1 MKHFESILAPK
12 LDAFFTYRK
21 DLGYSLKTLRS
32 QLFALD
38 RYLKKKNAE
47 WKDLQPGF
55 FLEMRSN
62 LPNESRSVNRIL
74 TTTRKFFQFL
84 IRQGCLTENPLRDI
98 PVLKENTVVPFVFS
112 PEQTEQLLGNISQKI
127 RKTKVRFLNDFAL
140 YMAVLLLARC
150 GMRISEPLRL
160 RKHHYRRDD
169 CTLYI
174 ERTKFNKDRLIPI
187 PKDVVTEVENY
198 LSVRKS
204 LLLYDYSP
212 FLLVQTNQKPLTD
225 WQVRRFFH
233 KAMKEIGL
241 EQPRRVI
248 GNVNFSQPTPHSL
261 RHSFAINTLLR
272 IKKRKDSLQ
281 YALPVLAAYMGH
293 SIYWYTAIYLRVVD
307 AISRKNLVDFTL
319 WQEKMP

>member
-1 MKHFESILAPK
+1 MKHFESFLAPK
-12 LDAFFTYRK
+12 LDAFFAYRQ

-32 QLFALD
+32 QLFSLD
-38 RYLKKKNAE
+38 RYLKEKNAD

-62 LPNESRSVNRIL
+62 LPNEARSVNRIL

-84 IRQGCLTENPLRDI
+84 IRQGCLDENPLRDI

-112 PEQTEQLLGNISQKI
+112 PEQTEQLLGNISKKI

-140 YMAVLLLARC
+140 YTAVLLLARC

-160 RKHHYRRDD
+160 QNHHYRRDER
-169 CTLYI
+169 TLYI

-187 PKDVVTEVENY
+187 PKDVVTQIENY

-204 LLLYDYSP
+204 LLQYDYSP
-212 FLLVQTNQKPLTD
+212 FLLVRTDQKPLTD
-225 WQVRRFFH
+225 WQVRKLFH

-261 RHSFAINTLLR
+261 RHSFAINTLLQ
-272 IKKRKDSLQ
+272 IKKRKGSLQ
-281 YALPVLAAYMGH
+281 YALPVLATYMGH

-319 WQEKMP
+319 WQERMP

>member
-62 LPNESRSVNRIL
+62 LPNESRSVNRVL

>member
-1 MKHFESILAPK
+1 MKHFESFLAPK
-12 LDAFFTYRK
+12 LDAFFAYRK
-21 DLGYSLKTLRS
+21 DLGYSLKTLRY
-32 QLFALD
+32 QLFVLD
-38 RYLKKKNAE
+38 RYLKEKNAD

-62 LPNESRSVNRIL
+62 LPNEARSANRIL

-84 IRQGCLTENPLRDI
+84 IRQDCLTENPLKDI
-98 PVLKENTVVPFVFS
+98 PVLKENTVIPFVFS
-112 PEQTEQLLGNISQKI
+112 PEQTEQLLEATFKRI
-127 RKTKVRFLNDFAL
+127 RQTRGWFLNDFAL
-140 YMAVLLLARC
+140 YMVVLLLVRC

-160 RKHHYRRDD
+160 RKDHYRRND

-187 PKDVVTEVENY
+187 PKDVVTQIENY

-204 LLLYDYSP
+204 LLRNDSSP
-212 FLLVQTNQKPLTD
+212 FFLVRLDQGPFRDQ
-225 WQVRRFFH
+225 QVRYLFH

-272 IKKRKDSLQ
+272 IKKQKGSLQ

-307 AISRKNLVDFTL
+307 AISRKDLVDFTL
-319 WQEKMP
+319 WQERMP